1 MTDHSINRR
10 RLIGML
16 SGTGIAAFVGLG
28 YAAGDP
34 IRYTYASS
42 HSCDE
47 YTLDAEWRETYTRNG
62 ETTLLEDTTPDGS
75 GSEPDEPGLIQLD
88 NVLPGDRG
96 TVSFSLTADR
106 TNPDAS
112 DTVSPTLGI
121 DLTDRA
127 ENGLTDPEEAAGD
140 TTETVGELQEYLQVT
155 VWKNTGILGIDALGA
170 DDLTQQI
177 TEPTLSEGTLADVAA
192 DLSDEELGTIDATV
206 DDDSV
211 SVTLRWEF
219 ANDAH
224 INEAQTDSVTFA
236 LDIGCGGD
244 SA

>member
-1 MTDHSINRR
+1 M
-10 RLIGML
+10 GML
-16 SGTGIAAFVGLG
+16 SGTGIAAFIGFG

-34 IRYTYASS
+34 VRYTYASS
-42 HSCDE
+42 HSCDD
-47 YTLDAEWRETYTRNG
+47 YTLDAEWRETYTRDG

-96 TVSFSLTADR
+96 TVSFSLTADQA
-106 TNPDAS
+106 NPDAS

-127 ENGLTDPEEAAGD
+127 ENGLSDPEEAAGD

-192 DLSDEELGTIDATV
+192 DLSDEGLGTIDATV

-244 SA
+244 TA

>member
-1 MTDHSINRR
+1 MTDRNINRR

-16 SGTGIAAFVGLG
+16 SGTGIAAFVGFG

-34 IRYTYASS
+34 VRYTYASS
-42 HSCDE
+42 HSCDD

-96 TVSFSLTADR
+96 TVSFSLTADPA
-106 TNPDAS
+106 NPDAS

-140 TTETVGELQEYLQVT
+140 TTEAVGELQEYLQVT

-192 DLSDEELGTIDATV
+192 DLSDEGLGTIDATA

-219 ANDAH
+219 ANAAQ

>member
-16 SGTGIAAFVGLG
+16 SGTGIAAFVGFG

-34 IRYTYASS
+34 VRYTYASS

-96 TVSFSLTADR
+96 TVSFSLTADQA
-106 TNPDAS
+106 NADAS

-121 DLTDRA
+121 DLTDRG
-127 ENGLTDPEEAAGD
+127 ENGLSDPEEAAGD

-177 TEPTLSEGTLADVAA
+177 TEPTISEGTLADVAA
-192 DLSDEELGTIDATV
+192 DLSDEGLGTIDATA

-219 ANDAH
+219 ANDAQ

-236 LDIGCGGD
+236 LDIGCGGG
-244 SA
+244 SS